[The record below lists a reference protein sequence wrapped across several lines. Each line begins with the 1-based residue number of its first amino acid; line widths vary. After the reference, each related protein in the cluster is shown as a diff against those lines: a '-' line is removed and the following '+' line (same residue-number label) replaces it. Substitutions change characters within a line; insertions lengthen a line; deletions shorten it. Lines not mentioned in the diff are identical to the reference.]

1 MPRIPDEARARFIYR
16 ASAFASVKC
25 SLTLT
30 LEFRD
35 ESIARNVMHAVRLDN
50 GEWISTRQ
58 EGNRLH
64 CTAASDTLGGLLHT
78 AEDFLS
84 CVSLAERMQK
94 KEK

>member
-1 MPRIPDEARARFIYR
+1 M
-16 ASAFASVKC
+16 KC

-35 ESIARNVMHAVRLDN
+35 ENIARNVMHAVRLDN
-50 GEWISTRQ
+50 GDWISTRQ
-58 EGNRLH
+58 EGNRLL

>member
-1 MPRIPDEARARFIYR
+1 
-16 ASAFASVKC
+16 
-25 SLTLT
+25 
-30 LEFRD
+30 
-35 ESIARNVMHAVRLDN
+35 MHAVRLDN